1 MDIIVK
7 ARHTDVNDR
16 FRRHVDTKLAKVEKL
31 DPKVI
36 RVDVEVSEEH
46 NPRQSDTRERVEL
59 TIVSRGPVIR
69 AEAAAD
75 DRYAALDMA
84 LGKLE
89 GRLRRMCDRR
99 KVHHG
104 NHGRARLASAL
115 APDPDDIAPIV
126 EPNQP
131 NQTNSVPVAA
141 PAATETAEAPRSWD
155 EDTYAPPP
163 GGDIVPIAME
173 GDGPV
178 VLREKAHKA
187 DPMTIDQA
195 LFEMELVGHDF
206 YLFRDKETLRPSV
219 VYRRRGWDYGV
230 IRLVEE

>member
-1 MDIIVK
+1 VDIIVK

-46 NPRQSDTRERVEL
+46 NPRQSDTRERIEL

-115 APDPDDIAPIV
+115 APDPDDIPVGA

-131 NQTNSVPVAA
+131 NSVPAAA
-141 PAATETAEAPRSWD
+141 PAATETVEAPRSWD

-163 GGDIVPIAME
+163 GDDIVPIAME

-206 YLFRDKETLRPSV
+206 YLFRDKESLRPSV